1 MKRLQHGDW
10 KTLRKM
16 LVDQGFT
23 VETRSGNPNWFR
35 ATPPVEG
42 RGIVHWTEGSG
53 PDVFRNTLSHLR
65 RSGFNLTSDNAT
77 PSSPSSTPDIEPA
90 PKTEPFPPPQENAM
104 NKITVIDRRHIDPD
118 AAFEKLKEARQL
130 AVMARE
136 MRDRAQAQADE
147 ANKSLRTAQAELE
160 SAERDLIKSKQ
171 EFDSVFVVTTSKAG

>member
-1 MKRLQHGDW
+1 
-10 KTLRKM
+10 
-16 LVDQGFT
+16 
-23 VETRSGNPNWFR
+23 
-35 ATPPVEG
+35 
-42 RGIVHWTEGSG
+42 
-53 PDVFRNTLSHLR
+53 
-65 RSGFNLTSDNAT
+65 
-77 PSSPSSTPDIEPA
+77 
-90 PKTEPFPPPQENAM
+90 M